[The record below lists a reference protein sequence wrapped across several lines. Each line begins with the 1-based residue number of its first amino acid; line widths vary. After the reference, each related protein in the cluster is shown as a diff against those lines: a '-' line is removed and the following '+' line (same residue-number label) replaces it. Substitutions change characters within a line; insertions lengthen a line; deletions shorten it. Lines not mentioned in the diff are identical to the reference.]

1 MSRIWSNESQARA
14 VGELIHRDLLP
25 VLKGFSGQT
34 LPVPFPWMVRCD
46 IGTHTGGGEMDK
58 EMAANK
64 FQSDLQ
70 RGATQ
75 EHQPLPPP
83 LLGDSGSGSES
94 AGRGNY
100 SYFLNEI
107 EILPTLYIHQKFGHS
122 QEFLSFYGQ
131 ALVKTAAAVVGVPMP
146 KFQALP
152 SDYSAKASS
161 NTGDN
166 SEKTRLDT
174 LLESELSAETLAI
187 LNAHLAS

>member
-1 MSRIWSNESQARA
+1 
-14 VGELIHRDLLP
+14 
-25 VLKGFSGQT
+25 
-34 LPVPFPWMVRCD
+34 MVRCD
-46 IGTHTGGGEMDK
+46 IDTHTGGGDMDK

-70 RGATQ
+70 RGATR

-83 LLGDSGSGSES
+83 LLGESESES

-107 EILPTLYIHQKFGHS
+107 EILPTLYIHQNFGHS

-131 ALVKTAAAVVGVPMP
+131 ALVKTTAAVVGVPMP
-146 KFQALP
+146 KLQALP

-161 NTGDN
+161 NTSDD
-166 SEKTRLDT
+166 SEKTRVDK
-174 LLESELSAETLAI
+174 LLESELSAKTLAI
-187 LNAHLAS
+187 LRAHLAS